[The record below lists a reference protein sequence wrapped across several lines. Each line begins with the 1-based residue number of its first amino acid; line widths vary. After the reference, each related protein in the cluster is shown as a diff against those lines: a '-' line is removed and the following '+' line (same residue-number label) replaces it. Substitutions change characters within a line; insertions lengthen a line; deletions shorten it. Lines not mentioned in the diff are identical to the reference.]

1 MSSTI
6 ASNVSKMIQR
16 FNAMP
21 IQRPTQNVDV
31 KKIKQLFNGVSN
43 HSDKNLSSASPIS
56 VNASAEILNGKLSDT
71 WRSTRERISQQ
82 LNQCFANGPRAFT
95 KKTSISPAIPA
106 PSIITLTDVPS
117 PVQLTYVGN
126 SSVPIPPPMPSN
138 LPTIRIQY
146 KSVPQKQNNPPLLRE
161 IKNRI
166 PVRTPEQSALS
177 NELVAVLAKRGK
189 YGE

>member
-1 MSSTI
+1 
-6 ASNVSKMIQR
+6 MIQR